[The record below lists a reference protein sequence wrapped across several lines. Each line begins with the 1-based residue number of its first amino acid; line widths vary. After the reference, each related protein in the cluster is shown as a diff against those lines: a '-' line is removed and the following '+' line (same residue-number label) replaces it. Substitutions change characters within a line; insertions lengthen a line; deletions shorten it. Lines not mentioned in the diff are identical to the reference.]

1 MCHFFIT
8 INSNFNVNFDSFIN
22 IIKDKCSKIP
32 MPTLDF
38 NSFFEIE
45 CAEDGKLIICKSG
58 KEIQLSKDDF
68 DNALQLIKSRR
79 ITHNFHE
86 EALSKM
92 KESDA
97 DKVLFLLSIF
107 RELHFRYSVNVS
119 EHCEWEEY
127 KPIDW
132 HKFSKENSSHF
143 SLNAF
148 FDYVEKESDKFYKTS
163 GYKLVVSRKDS
174 TIYVKRN
181 NRLLTVKLSDA
192 RSEDFRF
199 TCNFISLGTIAAI
212 VATVAISTLVGE
224 FVKDCYKKWI
234 HPLFENDMKNEK

>member
-1 MCHFFIT
+1 MCHSFIT
-8 INSNFNVNFDSFIN
+8 INSNFNMNFDSFIN

-58 KEIQLSKDDF
+58 REIQLSKNDF

-148 FDYVEKESDKFYKTS
+148 FDYVEKESDRFYKTS

-192 RSEDFRF
+192 RTDDFRF
-199 TCNFISLGTIAAI
+199 NCNCVCFGVIFSAAAVVGI
-212 VATVAISTLVGE
+212 TVFTKL
-224 FVKDCYKKWI
+224 FVKDCYKKWV
-234 HPLFENDMKNEK
+234 HPLFENDMKTEK